1 MKTYKSFAAHY
12 DSLTQN
18 VDYAALCEHYAALI
32 SRYGNGGNIVL
43 DLACGTGSLSVLLAK
58 SGYDVVGVDASE
70 EMLSLAMNKV
80 ESFGNPIFLNQ
91 TMQELDLF
99 GTIDAAICSLDSIN
113 HLKTE
118 ADIKKAVERVSLFLN
133 PNGLFIFD
141 VNTLYKHREILGN
154 NTFVYD
160 TDDVYCVWQNA
171 FNDKNGQIDIS
182 LDFFSQDNSGKYT
195 RSCENFSEYY
205 YSDEFLMQTLEE
217 NSLKCIVKLDDFT
230 QNPAKVDSQRVLYV
244 CRKE

>member
-1 MKTYKSFAAHY
+1 MKTYKSFAEHY

-18 VDYAALCEHYAALI
+18 VDYTALCKHYTTLI
-32 SRYGNGGNIVL
+32 SQYGNGGKLVL
-43 DLACGTGSLSVLLAK
+43 DLACGTGALSVLLAK
-58 SGYDVVGVDASE
+58 SGFDVVGVDASE
-70 EMLSLAMNKV
+70 EMLSLAMNKI

-91 TMQELDLF
+91 TMQQLDLF
-99 GTIDAAICSLDSIN
+99 GTIDAAICCLDSIN

-118 ADIKKAVERVSLFLN
+118 ADVKKAIERVSLFLN
-133 PNGLFIFD
+133 SGGLFIFD
-141 VNTLYKHREILGN
+141 VNTLHKHRNVLGN

-160 TDDVYCVWQNA
+160 TDAVYCVWQNA

-182 LDFFSQDNSGKYT
+182 LDFFKEENDGKYT
-195 RSCENFSEYY
+195 RTNESFSEYY
-205 YSDEFLMQTLEE
+205 YCDEFLTRTLEE

-230 QNPAKVDSQRVLYV
+230 VNPVKDDSERVLYV

>member
-1 MKTYKSFAAHY
+1 MKTYRSFAEHY

-18 VDYAALCEHYAALI
+18 VDYTGLCKHYTTLI
-32 SRYGNGGNIVL
+32 SQYGNGGNLVL

-58 SGYDVVGVDASE
+58 GGYDVVGVDASG
-70 EMLSLAMNKV
+70 EMLALAMNKI

-99 GTIDAAICSLDSIN
+99 GTIDAAVCCLDSIN

-118 ADIKKAVERVSLFLN
+118 ADVKKAVEKVSLFLN

-141 VNTLYKHREILGN
+141 INTLYKHREILGN

-160 TDDVYCVWQNA
+160 TDDVYCVWQNT
-171 FNDKNGQIDIS
+171 FNDKNGQIDIL
-182 LDFFSQDNSGKYT
+182 LDFFREDSGGKYT

-230 QNPAKVDSQRVLYV
+230 QNPAKNDSQRVLYV

>member
-1 MKTYKSFAAHY
+1 MKTYKSFAEHY
-12 DSLTQN
+12 DALTQN
-18 VDYAALCEHYAALI
+18 VDYAALCKHYTALI
-32 SRYGNGGNIVL
+32 SQYGNGGNIVL

-70 EMLSLAMNKV
+70 EMLSLAMNKI

-91 TMQELDLF
+91 TMQQLDLF
-99 GTIDAAICSLDSIN
+99 GTIDAAVCCLDSIN

-118 ADIKKAVERVSLFLN
+118 ADVKKAIKRVSLFLN
-133 PNGLFIFD
+133 DGGLFIFD
-141 VNTLYKHREILGN
+141 VNTLYKHRDILGN

-160 TDDVYCVWQNA
+160 IDDVYCVWQNS
-171 FNDKNGQIDIS
+171 FNEINGQIDIS
-182 LDFFSQDNSGKYT
+182 LDFFREDISGKYT
-195 RSCENFSEYY
+195 RTCENFSEYY
-205 YSDEFLMQTLEE
+205 YSDEFLMQTLED

-230 QNPAKVDSQRVLYV
+230 ENIAKNDSQRVLYI

>member
-18 VDYAALCEHYAALI
+18 VDYAALCEHYTALI
-32 SRYGNGGNIVL
+32 SQYGNGGNLVL

-58 SGYDVVGVDASE
+58 SGYDVIGVDASE
-70 EMLSLAMNKV
+70 EMLSLAMNKI

-91 TMQELDLF
+91 IMQELDLF

-113 HLKTE
+113 HLTTE
-118 ADIKKAVERVSLFLN
+118 SDVKKAIEKVSLFLN

-141 VNTLYKHREILGN
+141 INTLYKHREILGN

-160 TDDVYCVWQNA
+160 TDDVYCVWQNSY
-171 FNDKNGQIDIS
+171 NDKNGQIDIS

-195 RSCENFSEYY
+195 RSCENFGEYY
-205 YSDEFLMQTLEE
+205 YSDEFLMQTLEV

-230 QNPAKVDSQRVLYV
+230 QNPAKNDSQRVLYV